1 MKKFCKVFLGLLAI
15 LLLNFAFPSQG
26 WGSTTYYAKAK
37 AEAKPSSAAGTVYI
51 GKANNSIT
59 STGTVSNNAS
69 STGKSANVNF
79 YLRAVAN
86 SGYKFKGWSTSAS
99 WPGSFT
105 QTTENG
111 QQVSVSSSQT
121 AENSAST
128 TTYYGYF
135 VKVFQFKAMA
145 DFATGSAGLGDVTV
159 SFTSGSPAY
168 QSTAK
173 TDKTTQ
179 EGTNDTDNEETK
191 TAYFYAQRHTGAE
204 FRGWYS
210 DAAGTVLVSSNE
222 ACSQSI
228 TSSAIA
234 EPASPQLTLYAKFE
248 KVAVEPTW
256 TLEGVAGTSK
266 TLEIGETIK
275 LVTETDGNSYSW
287 GTPSYVDAG
296 ETNPVMTYNPATKTF
311 TANRAGTVTV
321 CFTQTAGTD
330 ANGVLWKAG
339 EQTFTFTVEKL
350 TPEFAWADPLPHFT
364 VGTTLPTSQLFSFT
378 PAEAEQNWTLTSSD
392 PTNVPSI
399 ASGAAGLFMP
409 KEVDG
414 VTLTFHQAATWKWN
428 EIENTSIKINVTKE
442 PVVFNWKNPSLVAG
456 NNYSWTDFVETN
468 SLGAWNLVSDDESV
482 IPTMRSIAKTS
493 VKVAA
498 GSVTLSFTQG
508 QDLGHDAVSIQT
520 KTFTVYPSNGIATYL
535 ANSKSFTELNAAISE
550 ASKMSK
556 NKYVFVASDGVVLP
570 GTYDIPSGVTLV
582 VPYESTNQTSYITK
596 PKELANSTLPIEA
609 YRTLKLVDG
618 VTINV
623 SGAIAVCAQVQSG
636 DASHN
641 PSGFPVGPVGVI
653 DMSMGGAI
661 NVKSG
666 GTLYAWGFIKG
677 EGYLDGNNTT
687 HVGSITA
694 ENNSTIWECFGMGD
708 WNGGSFTYAAGK
720 NSSSYKIFPFQ
731 SYYVQNIEVPLHM
744 KYGAQEKLFASFYA
758 NSSTN
763 NTNITFISYGSNTA
777 LFLVTENTS
786 TSEVVKRYDPT
797 TDHMVVDLVGK
808 STLGSLDIKI
818 SYSIISVTASS
829 KSFDLPIVNNMHI
842 RLIDCDLSLTSPVK
856 MFPGSVF
863 EVTKGSKLSVSTKVY
878 VFDHDDWGKVVNKHY
893 FGVTP
898 KTLSPHVNLGDNI
911 DVNTLEDAKI
921 IVDGS
926 VVITSGG
933 IFTSPAGANIMG
945 NGGGTFKW
953 SGALPA
959 NATTNGYTL
968 GSSVDGSNTS
978 SKLKTDGILAT
989 TCIPAKLHND
999 AETANDSYTA
1009 AVGSKTFY
1017 NVNGRWFVQDDKDEK
1032 SDHTYNFKYLND
1044 GNTVT
1049 TPAVYA
1055 SDKTGLMAGY
1065 KWVNVALD
1073 NDFCGGKTF
1082 RGEDGNYYYY
1092 DNASKDAVSKW
1103 IQLVKLSD
1111 ALYSGS
1117 DNNLYTFSGCTWASV
1132 GEIGDDC
1139 MYTVDEV
1146 KMALVGTEF
1155 ISLEKDEYDEVYVK
1169 TTDHSDYYML
1179 FDGCV
1184 WQHATKIPDTYKAYE
1199 VLDNPYI
1206 WLNNEWTKVAAEG
1219 AYFYTTDDQ
1228 GLKQYYEFDDV
1239 TFAWVPAR
1247 NKVRI
1252 TTPTG
1257 DKRDFLSFDDAISY
1271 LSQYNDPT
1279 ITLLEDVT
1287 ATKAQTFAP
1296 GSKST
1301 TATIDLN
1308 GHTVTAE
1315 LGAAEYLLN
1324 MNTSATLEITD
1335 NSDKE
1340 NGEIRVYTS
1349 VAKRA
1354 DVIRITKGAVKMTKG
1369 KLFIHNANNTNSG
1382 NASAIYANAGQS
1394 VTMDGGELEAISTRY
1409 AYGIY
1414 SASSGALMSSS
1425 IVTVNGGTISAT
1437 AKDYAY
1443 GILGGGII
1451 NMNGGTINS
1460 TTTTV
1465 NGVAGANYAY
1475 GIYANASS
1483 NATASSCY
1491 YATVNM
1497 TGGVVNATSQT
1508 TYAEGIYAHYGQTV
1522 AGATSYKAYTN
1533 KASGKLNITG
1543 GEINAKCLTST
1554 NAYGVYA
1561 IGTENSNGSSAKHI
1575 IKDCKI
1581 TASAT
1586 GTAYGVIFSASL
1598 HDLSG
1603 IAVTADAEIENA
1615 DIYAE
1620 TTSANTA
1627 AAVYANATSNFM
1639 SRAKYNNGTTG
1650 VSAANKKLWF
1660 IDADNNDGDL
1670 THEAIAVSGDG
1681 AKKTYKCYIGGE
1693 GAGAHVTIKSGNF
1706 RAKSAYQYAYG
1717 AYANRSLCLYDGTEG
1732 RGEIT
1737 ILGGTFTAET
1747 AAEYAYV
1754 LRNAGI
1760 MNIKGGTFNSIA
1772 GTSTSYGVYAE
1783 AGLTTIDGGTFNID
1797 ATTTTAYGVMA
1808 TGVKEDNTGWEHRG
1822 EVVINDGVFNAHA
1835 LGTKTVAGVYAVGT
1849 YVELNQ
1855 TKYDARTDA
1864 NKQYYYPVDENGVKL
1879 ANATIANYYPYKYG
1893 VHTPSGK
1900 ITVNGG
1906 TFNAKAFTSEAFGA
1920 YANMSSAVR
1929 TDMIG
1934 RQGVARGEIIIH
1946 GGEFNSETETSSTA
1960 EGIRSYGTVYVD
1972 GGTFNVKSKTT
1983 TAYGLYV
1990 MDGTTTIDGGT
2001 FNIAAG
2007 TNTAVG
2013 LRSHVYANTEYGY
2026 FEEGNAIINGGTFN
2040 VNTWGGNTAYGVY
2053 VTGAAAAFAATKSTA
2068 YTGTKPASYAA
2079 AGRATI
2085 NGGTFIMN
2093 PSTGV
2098 DAYGFVL
2105 EGNKVNG
2112 DSIAYPKCEV
2122 NGGFF
2127 QMKGT
2132 GVYAANTSAVE
2143 DGEGNQNL
2151 AIKGGHFST
2160 NNNLAVAKPKDYVR
2174 APYAVINCI
2183 DPEYKATYPY
2193 EVGEPVEITFVT
2205 DNGAELWRG
2214 NQPKGK
2220 TAIYPLTNGTPER
2233 ASDDAH
2239 SYEFTSWDK
2248 ELAEVSEPTT
2258 YTANFNTVG
2267 KKFMI
2272 TWVDDKGNEIDHKEY
2287 TADEMP
2293 VHADP
2298 IKEGYNFD
2306 GWTPAMYV
2314 VDKDQTYKAAFSI
2327 KQYTIRW
2334 VDENGTLIREDRVNH
2349 GATPTK
2355 PANPTKEGYSFQ
2367 AWNPGVVKATED
2379 VTYTATYLLNLVTL
2393 TKAGGSPVPYTTF
2406 AAALTEANK
2415 ADGGTLTLL
2424 QDVKVAGSA
2433 QSFTTSTTLDLN
2445 GHSLRGAVNKLIT
2458 VNGTGKTV
2466 TVKDSKGGGMIDNTY
2481 ATNAQLTAVYVTK
2494 GTFVLEN
2501 GTIRVENPTTSSS
2514 ASYYAAAVLVPA
2526 SQSFVM
2532 NGGTLTSIANNDY
2545 AYGVY
2550 NLGTATINGGTINTQ
2565 ALTRSYGVRA
2575 DNTTTIHDVTINA
2588 NAIRTTYGVAVWSSV
2603 AGKTIT
2609 INGGTFNGN
2618 ATTTTGYAIDA
2629 TAASTINVNGGKF
2642 KATTKPISNTGGAT
2656 IKVAGGFYDKDTEL
2670 AGMASPKKVV
2680 ALVSEP
2686 EKAEGYNYKIVDAA
2700 YNVTFKAENGTVL
2713 QQTNVEKDL
2722 QPIYVGEA
2730 QTKPSTPKYAYDFD
2744 GWMDASNSQVY
2755 TEAELPV
2762 VSKDVVYTAHFVQR
2776 AVEYPITFTNI
2787 DGKGTDY
2794 VQMVAYGE
2802 VPVYNGPTPYMSGA
2816 VSNYAYTFIGWNPEL
2831 IAVDGPASY
2840 SPRYDLVISH
2850 NVSFVIN
2857 NASATTPTMLVVA
2870 EGAAV
2875 EHPADQLVDCQHIV
2889 GWYKDAD
2896 LNEEWNFASDK
2907 LGEEDLILY
2916 AKWGTK
2922 TYTITWLDE
2931 FGDEIDQTVVNC
2943 GTTPTHANLY
2953 KPSTAT
2959 YSYEWLGWNKTI
2971 VAATADATYKSL
2983 GFNQVAKRYAIIFN
2997 TNGGSVIDPIEQE
3010 VGTPVVA
3017 PADPTREGY
3026 TFAGWDK
3033 EIPTIMPAEDVTI
3046 TASWTINKYA
3056 ITFQNEDG
3064 TELQKSDVEY
3074 GATPTYNGATPT
3086 KASDAQYT
3094 YTFKGW
3100 DKEIVAVSTDAT
3112 YTATYTATK
3121 NKYTLTWNL
3130 DGGEIKTAGTT
3141 VGSVEWGTSLTA
3153 PIVEK
3158 TGYTFAGWTPE
3169 VPATMPTEDVTCV
3182 AQWTEVPTTAKY
3194 RVMHYKL
3201 HIKDGEKFAEPFKKD
3216 ESEVEIG
3223 SEVTPEFEEIEGYDN
3238 PVSTKTITI
3247 SANPEEN
3254 VVIYEYPISKDNTL
3268 NADGNIDAETEAY
3281 TVILAPGK
3289 TMNITGTGSVTA
3301 QNLVLQS
3308 VPGDNTGAN
3317 LATTSNLEIL
3327 GDVCIEIEM
3336 NSTRTMDDKLYYCF
3350 SVPFN
3355 VNVADGVKRLNV
3367 TNNTWSKA
3375 VLNTNYRV
3383 YTYNEADRA
3392 AKGPQD
3398 SNWTPFSDTQFVP
3411 GVFYLCAFDNSNY
3424 NSYRFY
3430 AADKTNL
3437 NNKGNIAVTHTG
3449 DATNGGW
3456 NGVANNGLTDNKLS
3470 GSFYFIQTLNS
3481 VKNSFESAKADEKPL
3496 AIGNAAMVQ
3505 VSKEG
3510 SVVVGATPSA
3520 VAARRMGETAS
3531 TEFINVRL
3539 YKENQD
3545 KHVDQIFIRASEDA
3559 AEQYVAGIDLSKA
3572 TMGTPKVARL
3582 WVNDYDLQLVANEAL
3597 MTNDQAT
3604 FSLGMSA
3611 PANGEYTIALNEV
3624 PTDATI
3630 YLTENGSA
3638 IWNLNIAPAPISL
3651 SKGTENS
3658 YGLRLVHK
3666 INNVV
3671 TGFDEAVL
3679 NGNVQKVI
3687 LNDHLY
3693 IIRDGKVYSAHGHA
3707 IK

>member
-1 MKKFCKVFLGLLAI
+1 MKNEVNRALVAKKKFSKSSLTLLAGLL
-15 LLLNFAFPSQG
+15 LTFAFPSQG
-26 WGSTTYYAKAK
+26 WAGGSTTYYSKLTVSANPSANGKVYVAKSSDQ
-37 AEAKPSSAAGTVYI
+37 KPSSPNSSASQSGTSQSHSY
-51 GKANNSIT
+51 KAWADAN
-59 STGTVSNNAS
+59 TGWS
-69 STGKSANVNF
+69 
-79 YLRAVAN
+79 
-86 SGYKFKGWSTSAS
+86 FKGWSGDGTNTGNPYTFTITASGTSESAA
-99 WPGSFT
+99 
-105 QTTENG
+105 TTK
-111 QQVSVSSSQT
+111 SLT
-121 AENSAST
+121 AN
-128 TTYYGYF
+128 F
-135 VKVFQFKAMA
+135 VKIFQFKAKA
-145 DFATGSAGLGDVTV
+145 DFVTGCGGMGEVAV
-159 SFTSGSPAY
+159 SFASGSSDYKDAAV
-168 QSTAK
+168 TA
-173 TDKTTQ
+173 TDTQLGAETT
-179 EGTNDTDNEETK
+179 TANATK
-191 TAYFYAQRHTGAE
+191 TAHFHAQPNNGRA
-204 FRGWYS
+204 FIGWYS
-210 DAAGTVLVSSNE
+210 DAAGTVKVSND
-222 ACSQSI
+222 AALDKQI
-228 TSSAIA
+228 TSNTNDAGL
-234 EPASPQLTLYAKFE
+234 SPQLTYYAKFE
-248 KVAVEPTW
+248 KVPTAPTW
-256 TLEGVAGTSK
+256 ALEGVAGTTK

-275 LVTETDGNSYSW
+275 LVTNTVGNVDSW

-296 ETNPVMTYNPATKTF
+296 ETNPVMSYNPATKTF

-321 CFTQTAGTD
+321 RFTQAAGD
-330 ANGVLWKAG
+330 ANDVLWTAG
-339 EQTFTFTVEKL
+339 EQTFTFTVEKC

-364 VGTTLPTSQLFSFT
+364 VGTTLPTSELFSFT

-392 PTNVPSI
+392 PTNLPSI

-409 KEVDG
+409 KEVTG
-414 VTLTFHQAATWKWN
+414 VTLTFHQAATWKWK

-442 PVVFNWKNPSLVAG
+442 PVVFNWKNPSLIAG
-456 NNYSWTDFVETN
+456 NTYNWTDFVETN
-468 SLGAWNLVSDDESV
+468 SEGAWNLMSDDESV
-482 IPTMRSIAKTS
+482 IPTMRSIASTS
-493 VKVAA
+493 VPVEA
-498 GSVTLSFTQG
+498 GVVTLSFTQG

-520 KTFTVYPSNGIATYL
+520 KTFTVYPADGL
-535 ANSKSFTELNAAISE
+535 ANFKVGNTVYNTLTEANTAATNGS
-550 ASKMSK
+550 
-556 NKYVFVASDGVVLP
+556 NKVIIVNRDGVLP
-570 GTYDIPSGVTLV
+570 PGNYTISSGVTLL
-582 VPYESTNQTSYITK
+582 VPYASSQTTNQTS
-596 PKELANSTLPIEA
+596 PKGVTEEAPLQA
-609 YRTLKLVDG
+609 YRTLTMVDG
-618 VTINV
+618 ANITVFGNICV
-623 SGAIAVCAQVQSG
+623 SGQIMSG
-636 DASHN
+636 GGGNSSSYTTGDH
-641 PSGFPVGPVGVI
+641 GLI
-653 DMSMGGAI
+653 DMSRGGHI
-661 NVKSG
+661 SLESG
-666 GTLYAWGFIKG
+666 AKMYCWGYVRG
-677 EGYLDGNNTT
+677 QGSLDGNNTKGMGT
-687 HVGSITA
+687 IEAKSGS
-694 ENNSTIWECFGMGD
+694 EIWEDLFVGD
-708 WNGGSFTYAAGK
+708 FRGGTAMTTLVGNA
-720 NSSSYKIFPFQ
+720 SSWHFFPIQ
-731 SYYVQNIEVPLHM
+731 SYSMQNVEVP
-744 KYGAQEKLFASFYA
+744 
-758 NSSTN
+758 
-763 NTNITFISYGSNTA
+763 ITYHYGSA
-777 LFLVTENTS
+777 
-786 TSEVVKRYDPT
+786 
-797 TDHMVVDLVGK
+797 G
-808 STLGSLDIKI
+808 
-818 SYSIISVTASS
+818 
-829 KSFDLPIVNNMHI
+829 
-842 RLIDCDLSLTSPVK
+842 
-856 MFPGSVF
+856 
-863 EVTKGSKLSVSTKVY
+863 KVY
-878 VFDHDDWGKVVNKHY
+878 VNVYVRGQQTTTGTIIGSSSSLFMLNNAQSTVRKWYDATTDLVNYELNGTASLASLQIKVYSTIDSKNYYLPINSSMQVNVNCDMSLENPVMMQPGAVIKVMPNRTLTLKSKLYVFDQDDWGAYSFGKY
-893 FGVTP
+893 FRTVPTP
-898 KTLSPHVNLGDNI
+898 TPHKNRGDGSA
-911 DVNTLEDAKI
+911 NTLEDAKI
-921 IVDGS
+921 IVDGKF
-926 VVITSGG
+926 VVTS
-933 IFTSPAGANIMG
+933 AGSLYTTDGYANIMSHGDGVLQYQG
-945 NGGGTFKW
+945 NI
-953 SGALPA
+953 PA
-959 NATTNGYTL
+959 NTTITMCTGAADNGTKNV
-968 GSSVDGSNTS
+968 S
-978 SKLKTDGILAT
+978 A
-989 TCIPAKLHND
+989 AKLHND
-999 AETANDSYTA
+999 TETEHDTYTA
-1009 AVGSKTFY
+1009 SINQTTFDNLY
-1017 NVNGRWFVQDDKDEK
+1017 GRWFTHAAATTLN
-1032 SDHTYNFKYLND
+1032 SDHTYNFTYID
-1044 GNTVT
+1044 GANTSATAFSVH
-1049 TPAVYA
+1049 A
-1055 SDKTGLMAGY
+1055 SDKTGLKAGY

-1092 DNASKDAVSKW
+1092 DGASKDAVSKW
-1103 IQLVKLSD
+1103 VQLVKLSD

-1117 DNNLYTFSGCTWASV
+1117 DNNLYTFSGCAWASV

-1139 MYTVDEV
+1139 MYTLDKDTPSER
-1146 KMALVGTEF
+1146 KAALVGTEF
-1155 ISLEKDEYDEVYVK
+1155 IALQKDEYDEVFV
-1169 TTDHSDYYML
+1169 DASDNYYML

-1199 VLDNPYI
+1199 VLGNPYI
-1206 WLNNEWTKVAAEG
+1206 WMGEEWVEVAAEG
-1219 AYFYTTDDQ
+1219 AYFYTIDEQ
-1228 GLKQYYEFDDV
+1228 NIKHFYEFDNV
-1239 TFAWVPAR
+1239 TFAWVPVR
-1247 NKVRI
+1247 NKVRV
-1252 TTPTG
+1252 TTSTER
-1257 DKRDFLSFDDAISY
+1257 RDFLTWDDAVLY
-1271 LSQYNDPT
+1271 LGQYTNPT
-1279 ITLLEDVT
+1279 ITLLEDAV

-1296 GSKST
+1296 SPKST
-1301 TATIDLN
+1301 TCTIDLN
-1308 GHTVTAE
+1308 GHKVIAE

-1369 KLFIHNANNTNSG
+1369 KLFIHNTSNSTSG
-1382 NASAIYANAGQS
+1382 NASVIYAAAGQS
-1394 VTMDGGELEAISTRY
+1394 VTMDGGELEAISTR
-1409 AYGIY
+1409 AAAGINA
-1414 SASSGALMSSS
+1414 ASSAALASSS
-1425 IVTVNGGTISAT
+1425 IITMNGGVINAT
-1437 AKDYAY
+1437 ASYNAY
-1443 GILGGGII
+1443 GILSYGII

-1465 NGVAGANYAY
+1465 NGVAGTSYAY

-1497 TGGVVNATSQT
+1497 TGGVVNATAQT
-1508 TYAEGIYAHYGQTV
+1508 TYAEGIFANAGQTV

-1533 KASGKLNITG
+1533 KASAKLNITG

-1554 NAYGVYA
+1554 TAYGVYA
-1561 IGTENSNGSSAKHI
+1561 LGTENSNGSSAKHI

-1603 IAVTADAEIENA
+1603 IALTGDVEIENA

-1670 THEAIAVSGDG
+1670 THETIAVSGDG

-1693 GAGAHVTIKSGNF
+1693 GAGAHITIKSGNF

-1754 LRNAGI
+1754 LRNVGI
-1760 MNIKGGTFNSIA
+1760 MNIKGGTFNALS
-1772 GTSTSYGVYAE
+1772 GTSTAAGVYAE
-1783 AGLTTIDGGTFNID
+1783 AGTTTIDGGTFNID

-1808 TGVKEDNTGWEHRG
+1808 TGLKEDNTGWKHRG
-1822 EVVINDGVFNAHA
+1822 EVIINNGVFNVHA
-1835 LGTKTVAGVYAVGT
+1835 LGTTTAAGVYATGT
-1849 YVELNQ
+1849 YIELNE
-1855 TKYDARTDA
+1855 TKYAARKDAD
-1864 NKQYYYPVDENGVKL
+1864 KQYYYPVDENGVKL

-1900 ITVNGG
+1900 ITVKGG
-1906 TFNAKAFTSEAFGA
+1906 TFNAKAFTTTAIGA

-2068 YTGTKPASYAA
+2068 YTGAKPTGYAA

-2085 NGGTFIMN
+2085 NGGTFVIN

-2105 EGNKVNG
+2105 EGNKANG
-2112 DSIAYPKCEV
+2112 DAIAYPKCEV

-2151 AIKGGHFST
+2151 SIKGGHFST

-2174 APYAVINCI
+2174 TPYAVINCL

-2205 DNGAELWRG
+2205 DNGVELWRG

-2239 SYEFTSWDK
+2239 SYEFSGWDK
-2248 ELAEVSEPTT
+2248 ELAVVSESTT

-2306 GWTPAMYV
+2306 GWTPAMYA

-2334 VDENGTLIREDRVNH
+2334 VDEDGTLIREDQVNH

-2379 VTYTATYLLNLVTL
+2379 VTYTATYLQNLVTL
-2393 TKAGGSPVPYTTF
+2393 TKAGGSPVPYVTF

-2424 QDVKVAGSA
+2424 QDVKLSGAS

-2445 GHSLRGAVNKLIT
+2445 GHSLRGAVNKLIN
-2458 VNGTGKTV
+2458 VNKAGKTV

-2481 ATNAQLTAVYVTK
+2481 ATNAQLTAVYVTA
-2494 GTFVLEN
+2494 GTFVLES

-2565 ALTRSYGVRA
+2565 ALSRSYGVRA

-2642 KATTKPISNTGGAT
+2642 KATTKPISNTGKAT
-2656 IKVAGGFYDKDTEL
+2656 IKVAGGFFDKDTEI
-2670 AGMASPKKVV
+2670 AGLASPKKVV

-2700 YNVTFKAENGTVL
+2700 YQVTFKAEDGTVL
-2713 QQTNVEKDL
+2713 QQNNIEKGL
-2722 QPIYVGEA
+2722 QPVFMGEA

-2744 GWMDASNSQVY
+2744 GWMDASDSHVY
-2755 TEAELPV
+2755 AELPV
-2762 VSKDVVYTAHFVQR
+2762 ASKDVVYTAHFVQN
-2776 AVEYPITFTNI
+2776 AVKYPITFTNI
-2787 DGKGTDY
+2787 DGMGTDY
-2794 VQMVAYGE
+2794 VQMVAFDE
-2802 VPVYNGPTPYMSGA
+2802 MPVYDGPTPYMSGA
-2816 VSNYAYTFIGWNPEL
+2816 VSNYAYTFIGWDPEL
-2831 IAVDGPASY
+2831 AVVTGPTSY

-2857 NASATTPTMLVVA
+2857 NASATTPTTLTVA

-2875 EHPADQLVDCQHIV
+2875 ECPADQLVDCQHII
-2889 GWYKDAD
+2889 GWYKDAG
-2896 LNEEWNFASDK
+2896 LNEEWDFANDKMGTSD
-2907 LGEEDLILY
+2907 LLLY

-2931 FGDEIDQTVVNC
+2931 LGDVIDQTVVNC
-2943 GTTPTHANLY
+2943 GTTPTHVNLY
-2953 KPSTAT
+2953 KPSTAA
-2959 YSYEWLGWNKTI
+2959 YSYEWLGWNKTR

-2983 GFNQVAKRYAIIFN
+2983 GFKQVAKRYAITFV
-2997 TNGGSVIDPIEQE
+2997 TGQGATVIAPIEQE
-3010 VGTPVVA
+3010 VGSAITK
-3017 PADPTREGY
+3017 PADPTRTGY

-3033 EIPTIMPAEDVTI
+3033 EIPATMPAEDMTI
-3046 TASWTINKYA
+3046 TANWTA
-3056 ITFQNEDG
+3056 
-3064 TELQKSDVEY
+3064 
-3074 GATPTYNGATPT
+3074 
-3086 KASDAQYT
+3086 
-3094 YTFKGW
+3094 
-3100 DKEIVAVSTDAT
+3100 
-3112 YTATYTATK
+3112 
-3121 NKYTLTWNL
+3121 
-3130 DGGEIKTAGTT
+3130 
-3141 VGSVEWGTSLTA
+3141 
-3153 PIVEK
+3153 
-3158 TGYTFAGWTPE
+3158 
-3169 VPATMPTEDVTCV
+3169 
-3182 AQWTEVPTTAKY
+3182 VPTTAKY
-3194 RVMHYKL
+3194 TVKHYKL
-3201 HIKDGEKFAEPFKKD
+3201 HIKSGKQFKDPFKTD
-3216 ESEVEIG
+3216 ESEEVEIG
-3223 SEVTPEFEEIEGYDN
+3223 TEVTPEFEVIEGYD
-3238 PVSTKTITI
+3238 PPAERQTITI
-3247 SANPEEN
+3247 SANPNEN
-3254 VVIYEYPISKDNTL
+3254 VVIYEYSISKTNKLEVDEGNTKTI
-3268 NADGNIDAETEAY
+3268 NDSTEAC
-3281 TVILAPGK
+3281 TVVLAPGK
-3289 TMNITGTGSVTA
+3289 TMNITGKGSVTA

-3317 LATTSNLEIL
+3317 LATTSGLDIL
-3327 GDVCIEIEM
+3327 GKVCIEIVM
-3336 NSTRTMDDKLYYCF
+3336 NSTGTMDDKLYYCF
-3350 SVPFN
+3350 SVPFK
-3355 VNVADGVKRLNV
+3355 VNVDDGVERLNK
-3367 TNNTWSKA
+3367 NDSTWSKA
-3375 VLNTNYRV
+3375 VLNTNYLV
-3383 YTYNEADRA
+3383 YTYSESDRA
-3392 AKGPQD
+3392 EKGPQD
-3398 SNWTPFSDTQFVP
+3398 SNWTPFKGTQFAP

-3424 NSYRFY
+3424 NRYRFY
-3430 AADKTNL
+3430 AADKTAL
-3437 NNKGNIAVTHTG
+3437 NNKGDIDVSNTNTG

-3456 NGVANNGLTDNKLS
+3456 NGVANNGLTDNQLS
-3470 GSFYFIQTLNS
+3470 GDNIKFIQILNS
-3481 VKNSFESAKADEKPL
+3481 KGNSFEAFDTNSKPL

-3505 VSKEG
+3505 VNATG
-3510 SVVVGATPSA
+3510 SVLVGKTSSA

-3545 KHVDQIFIRASEDA
+3545 QHVDQIFIRASEDA

-3582 WVNDYDLQLVANEAL
+3582 WVNDYNLQLVANEAL

-3611 PANGEYTIALNEV
+3611 PANGEYTIAIDDTPN
-3624 PTDATI
+3624 DAI
-3630 YLTENGSA
+3630 VYLTMNGSA

-3658 YGLRLVHK
+3658 YGLRLVRK

-3693 IIRDGKVYSAHGHA
+3693 IIRDGKVYSAHGHV